1 MSRTFSI
8 VYTSVKALCVT
19 VIVLCT
25 IGLFYSIGPALET
38 TYWPVVSKVKVEQL
52 KPGTQGWTIIRANF
66 TKLRDC
72 EYVGLAWFKGTRPDG
87 FERVAV
93 IVQRDP
99 QDTGSPNRPVGTQRA
114 GPWLIAVTPEEFKY
128 QSFAQLWHR
137 CHPFWTTVTEF
148 YP

>member
-1 MSRTFSI
+1 MSKTFAF
-8 VYTSVKALCVT
+8 VYWVVQTICVA
-19 VIVLCT
+19 VIMLCT
-25 IGLFYSIGPALET
+25 IGLFYSVGPALET
-38 TYWPVVSKVKVEQL
+38 TYWPVVSKLQIKNIEVDEKKWVRIQA
-52 KPGTQGWTIIRANF
+52 TF

-72 EYVGLAWFKGTRPDG
+72 EYVGLTWFKGQRPND
-87 FERVAV
+87 FERVPV
-93 IVQRDP
+93 VLQRDP
-99 QDTGSPNRPVGTQRA
+99 LDVGSPTRPLGTQRA

>member
-1 MSRTFSI
+1 MQVVCATI
-8 VYTSVKALCVT
+8 
-19 VIVLCT
+19 IVLCT
-25 IGLFYSIGPALET
+25 VGGFYSLGPALET
-38 TYWPVVSKVKVEQL
+38 TYWPVVSKLQIEKTEWQPDGWVKLRVRF
-52 KPGTQGWTIIRANF
+52 K
-66 TKLRDC
+66 KLRDC
-72 EYVGLAWFKGTRPDG
+72 EYVNLAWYKGNRPDD

-99 QDTGSPNRPVGTQRA
+99 KDTGSPNRPLGTQRA
-114 GPWLIAVTPEEFKY
+114 GPWLVAVTEEELKY

>member
-1 MSRTFSI
+1 MSNRFSYFYVVIKTICITF
-8 VYTSVKALCVT
+8 
-19 VIVLCT
+19 IVLCM
-25 IGLFYSIGPALET
+25 IGLFYSLGPALET
-38 TYWPVVSKVKVEQL
+38 TYWPVVSKLKIESVETLPDGWVK
-52 KPGTQGWTIIRANF
+52 IRVKF

-72 EYVGLAWFKGTRPDG
+72 EYMSLAWYKGVRPDD
-87 FERVAV
+87 FERVGV

-99 QDTGSPNRPVGTQRA
+99 KDNGSPNRPLGTQHA
-114 GPWLIAVTPEEFKY
+114 GPWLIAVNEDELRY